1 MKNEVTFNA
10 YETSTDY
17 LNRLLESTLKNIHL
31 GRRTGG
37 INLVADGVYTV
48 KESKVLKTID
58 KVIKKLAK
66 IIDYAKPTGNPTDTI
81 DGQWSTEKIVME
93 CLLNIDTDKNKAI
106 LREALGEENH
116 IYRRNNRVDGYNE
129 LKYLT
134 GVVQQGVVIEVKLV
148 SVEDKTKFIH
158 YYMDIE
164 DVRNYNRYYKLL
176 HDLYNF
182 HAEHEKYYQQDG
194 RLRTS
199 RGALLTHVSGD
210 YYPYKTIIKF
220 NLTCNNMLTEK
231 RIVQMILKLEE
242 DCELHVLSKVK
253 LQKGLSFQYVVADRF
268 NKQMYKAVMSDLDN
282 LVHNVNE
289 YLKER
294 IKEEQFELTLS
305 TEVMDKFGV
314 FDKGYINRVS
324 K

>member
-10 YETSTDY
+10 YETSTEY
-17 LNRLLESTLKNIHL
+17 LNELLESTLKNIHL

-37 INLVADGVYTV
+37 INLVADGVHTV
-48 KESKVLKTID
+48 KASKVLKTIE
-58 KVIKKLAK
+58 KVKKKLAE
-66 IIDYAKPTGNPTDTI
+66 IIDYAQPTGNPTDTI
-81 DGQWSTEKIVME
+81 DGQWVTERIIQE
-93 CLLNIDTDKNKAI
+93 CLLDIDTDGNKAI
-106 LREALGEENH
+106 LREALGEEKH

-148 SVEDKTKFIH
+148 SAEDKTKYIH

-164 DVRNYNRYYKLL
+164 DVRNYNRYLKLL
-176 HDLYNF
+176 HDLYRF
-182 HAEHEKYYQQDG
+182 HEEHKQDYRQDG

-199 RGALLTHVSGD
+199 RSAILTHVSGD
-210 YYPYKTIIKF
+210 YYLYKTIIKF

-242 DCELHVLSKVK
+242 DYSLNVLSKVK
-253 LQKGLSFQYVVADRF
+253 LQKGLSFQYVIADRF
-268 NKQMYKAVMSDLDN
+268 NKEMYTEVLADLDN

-289 YLKER
+289 YLKVRVQEER
-294 IKEEQFELTLS
+294 FELTLS
-305 TEVMDKFGV
+305 TEVIDKFGG
-314 FDKGYINRVS
+314 FDRGYINRVS